1 MKMKTVAAILNETSR
16 DLIVDEIELP
26 SRLSSGQVLVR
37 VISSGICGAQINEI
51 DATKGPDKFLPHLL
65 GHEGFCEVLEIAS
78 DVTTIKIGDFA
89 IMHWRPG
96 SGIQSSPA
104 IYKWRNK
111 DLNSGWVTTFNA
123 HAIVSENRLTSIRKT
138 SISRFI
144 LPLLGCA
151 LTTAFGVLKNE
162 AHVQASDSILIF
174 GAGGV
179 GLSMLKTLSLIGVH
193 EVVLVDTDENK
204 VKLARNL
211 GAKEAF
217 KFENKQQI
225 QDTLNSW
232 YGDSP
237 PTVVIE
243 TSGRV
248 PCIETS
254 YEISAPQARVILV
267 GVPKKGENASIY
279 TLALHFGKMFIGS
292 QGGGS
297 KPESDIPILLEELES
312 KRLDFSDFPTTVYS
326 LQDINLAITQMRT
339 GLPGRMILDFGLGK

>member
-1 MKMKTVAAILNETSR
+1 MKTIAAILNETSR

-26 SRLSSGQVLVR
+26 SSLDFGQVLVK

-65 GHEGFCEVLEIAS
+65 GHEGLCEVVDIGNGVS
-78 DVTTIKIGDFA
+78 TVKRGDFA

-96 SGIQSSPA
+96 SGIQSSPPL
-104 IYKWRNK
+104 YKWRNK
-111 DLNSGWVTTFNA
+111 VLNAGWVTTFNA
-123 HAIVSENRLTSIRKT
+123 HAVVSENRLTSIRST
-138 SISRFI
+138 SISHAI

-162 AHVQASDSILIF
+162 ARVHASDSVLIF

-179 GLSMLKTLSLIGVH
+179 GLSMLKTLSLMRAND
-193 EVVLVDTDENK
+193 VVLVDTDERK
-204 VKLARNL
+204 VSLARIL
-211 GAKEAF
+211 GAREAF
-217 KFENKQQI
+217 KFENKDQI
-225 QDTLNSW
+225 QEILKSW

-248 PCIETS
+248 PCIETA

-267 GVPKKGENASIY
+267 GVPKKGEEARIY
-279 TLALHFGKMFIGS
+279 TLPLHFGKVFIGS

-297 KPESDIPILLEELES
+297 QPEIDIPILLEALET
-312 KRLDFSDFPTTVYS
+312 RNLDFSDFPTTVYS
-326 LQDINLAITQMRT
+326 LRDINIAISDFRKGQ
-339 GLPGRMILDFGLGK
+339 PGRMILDFEMSR